1 MRGHRL
7 DAPNL
12 EALLARM
19 SQAEMHLPF
28 EGAFHW
34 STIRGLHPRGKK
46 LSERNSWL
54 VPERP
59 FVDFQDFSLRITDVI

>member
-1 MRGHRL
+1 MHMHNHRL

-12 EALLARM
+12 KARLARL

-34 STIRGLHPRGKK
+34 STTHGLHPRGKE
-46 LSERNSWL
+46 LSERN
-54 VPERP
+54 P
-59 FVDFQDFSLRITDVI
+59 